1 MVYHWNWGIYWQPA
15 ADGSGSYAAYLLGG
29 LGWTLATALSA
40 WAIALAFGFVV
51 GTLRTVPRPWPARL
65 AAAYVELFRNIPLL
79 VQMFLWYFVLPELLP
94 RALGHAVKQMAPP
107 WASFIPAV
115 LCLGLYTSARIAEQ
129 VRAGIQSLPR
139 GQSLACAALGLNL
152 AQSYRHVILPLTAR
166 IILPPLTSEFVNI
179 VKNSS
184 VALAIALMELTA
196 RTRAMQ
202 EFTFLTFEAYTAA
215 TVLYLVVNLAAVR
228 ALRAL
233 ERRVRVPGFIA
244 GAGDAHSA

>member
-29 LGWTLATALSA
+29 LGWTLATALCA
-40 WAIALAFGFVV
+40 WAIALLFGFVV
-51 GTLRTVPRPWPARL
+51 GTARSVPHRWPARL
-65 AAAYVELFRNIPLL
+65 AAAYVELFRNVPLL

-94 RALGHAVKQMAPP
+94 AALGHAVKQVAPP

-115 LCLGLYTSARIAEQ
+115 LCLGLYTSARVAEQ
-129 VRAGIQSLPR
+129 VRAGIESLPR
-139 GQSLACAALGLNL
+139 GQMLAGAALGLGL
-152 AQSYRHVILPLTAR
+152 AQSYRHVILPQTAR

-184 VALAIALMELTA
+184 VALAISLMELTA

-233 ERRVRVPGFIA
+233 ERRVRVPGLIA
-244 GAGDAHSA
+244 ETGDAHSS